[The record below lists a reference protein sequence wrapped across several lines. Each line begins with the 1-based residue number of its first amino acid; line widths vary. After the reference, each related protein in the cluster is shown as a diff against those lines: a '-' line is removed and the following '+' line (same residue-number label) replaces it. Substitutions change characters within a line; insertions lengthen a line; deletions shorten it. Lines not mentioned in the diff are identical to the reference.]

1 MSLQYNMSAGRSL
14 RAWSRRAMAQFHYI
28 RKMKTMYVYL
38 LHCSDGT
45 YYTGVTNNIER

>member
-28 RKMKTMYVYL
+28 RKSPPFEPVEDSKIANDPEV
-38 LHCSDGT
+38 DFPGF
-45 YYTGVTNNIER
+45 